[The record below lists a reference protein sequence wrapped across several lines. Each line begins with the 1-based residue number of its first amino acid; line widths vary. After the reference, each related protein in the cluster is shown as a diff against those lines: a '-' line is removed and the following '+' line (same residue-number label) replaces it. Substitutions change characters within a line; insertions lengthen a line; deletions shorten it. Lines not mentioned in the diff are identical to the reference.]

1 MKFGAQVG
9 VYRNTWEEIASVAKT
24 MDRGRWDSIWFADH
38 FIPSSWPTRRRAL
51 DSARG
56 IYGFIGGC
64 GDDGATSHGAS
75 GLGKHLS

>member
-38 FIPSSWPTRRRAL
+38 FIPPPGRPEVEHFRAHE
-51 DSARG
+51 
-56 IYGFIGGC
+56 GF
-64 GDDGATSHGAS
+64 TV
-75 GLGKHLS
+75 L